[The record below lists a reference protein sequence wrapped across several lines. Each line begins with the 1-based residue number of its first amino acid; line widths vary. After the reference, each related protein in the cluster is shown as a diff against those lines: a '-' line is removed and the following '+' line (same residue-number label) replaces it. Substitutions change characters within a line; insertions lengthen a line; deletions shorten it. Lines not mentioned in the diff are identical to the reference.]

1 VIVLFLETVERTA
14 NVVKVLIKEKKVKL
28 FTQFDTDGL
37 TSASIICK
45 MLLRENVNF
54 QLRVFK
60 QLTSEIIDNLNVD
73 ENDFLILT
81 DFGSGQLNSLKPIL
95 EKTHVLILDH
105 HEPQKLEHLNLFH
118 INPLLFN
125 DEELSSSIIAYLL
138 AKFMDIK
145 NADLIDLAIVGA
157 VGDEVEEKW
166 KFKGFAKKIL
176 EEAETISKISI
187 TKGLRLYGRNSKPIY
202 QSLAYSFDPF
212 IPNISGSES
221 YAIQFL
227 SELGIDTRSDD
238 EWKKMK
244 DLTIDE
250 QQRLAAA
257 IIKER
262 IKTEEVAE
270 DIFGDIYT
278 MIGRPDELQDVRE
291 FSTLLNA
298 CGRTDKAS
306 VGIRLCLGDYSILSY
321 SWEILGKYKKSIGDG
336 LKLIR
341 GNGFIRSTD
350 FGNYILAGDRIKD
363 TIIGTITSM
372 ALNSNIADSTKP
384 VFGFAETGDGK
395 IKVSA
400 RAPRN
405 LEINLKQIIVDA
417 VERIGCK
424 KECGGHKLASGAF
437 IPKGKE
443 EEFITTVDSLL
454 GEIIGSKES

>member
-1 VIVLFLETVERTA
+1 MFLEAIERTSKI
-14 NVVKVLIKEKKVKL
+14 VKALIKEKKVKL

-45 MLLRENVNF
+45 MLLRENANF

-81 DFGSGQLNSLKPIL
+81 DFGSGQLNSLKAVI
-95 EKTHVLILDH
+95 EKTHVLVLDH
-105 HEPQKLEHLNLFH
+105 HEPQKFEHLNLFH

-125 DEELSSSIIAYLL
+125 EEELSSSIIAYLL
-138 AKFMDIK
+138 SKFMNIK
-145 NADLIDLAIVGA
+145 NVDLIDLAIIGA

-176 EEAETISKISI
+176 EEADTISKISI
-187 TKGLRLYGRNSKPIY
+187 TKGLRLYGRNSKPIH

-227 SELGIDTRSDD
+227 SDLGISMKSDN

-250 QQRLAAA
+250 QQRLATA

-278 MIGRPDELQDVRE
+278 IIGRPEELQDVRE

-298 CGRTDKAS
+298 CGRTNNAS
-306 VGIRLCLGDYSILSY
+306 VGIRLCLCDYSILSY
-321 SWEILGKYKKSIGDG
+321 SWEVLNQYRKSIADG
-336 LKLIR
+336 LNLIR
-341 GNGFIRSTD
+341 KNNLIQSRD
-350 FGNYILAGDRIKD
+350 FGNYILAGNLIKD
-363 TIIGTITSM
+363 TIIGTITSIV
-372 ALNSNIADSTKP
+372 LNSNIVDSTKP
-384 VFGFAETGDGK
+384 VFGFSITDGK
-395 IKVSA
+395 TVKVSA
-400 RAPRN
+400 RSPRN
-405 LEINLKQIIVDA
+405 LQINLKQIIIDA
-417 VERIGCK
+417 IEKIGCRT
-424 KECGGHKLASGAF
+424 EAGGHKLAAGAF

-443 EEFITTVDSLL
+443 EEFINIVDSLL
-454 GEIIGSKES
+454 GGIIDSKKS